1 MSGEQQGLRSR
12 YLGAVLGA
20 AVCDALGAPVE
31 FKAPGS
37 FPLVTDFQAG
47 GTWGLPAGSWTDDT
61 SMLLCLAESLIE
73 RKGFDPIDQLQRY
86 RRWWREGHL
95 SSIGRCF
102 DIGAGTAA
110 ALREFERTGAAECG
124 RPGSAGCG
132 SLMRLCPIPLA
143 FRQMPEQAIHF
154 AVRSSLTTH
163 AAPEATHGARYLAAL
178 ILGALE
184 GVSKAELL
192 APHFTPVPRVW
203 DSGPLHPKIAEIAAG
218 SFREKQPPA
227 VRASGYCVSLLEAAL
242 WAFHSTETFE
252 AGAVAAVSLGDDADS
267 VACVYGQLAG
277 AFYGVAAIP
286 QRWLDG
292 LVKRDLVEEFASRL
306 FELPSKLR

>member
-1 MSGEQQGLRSR
+1 MSQTSTLKDR

-31 FKAPGS
+31 FKAPGT
-37 FPLVTDFQAG
+37 FPRVTDFQEG
-47 GTWGLPAGSWTDDT
+47 GTWGLPAGCWTDDT

-73 RKGFDPIDQLQRY
+73 CRGFDPIDQLQRY
-86 RRWWREGHL
+86 TRWWREGHL

-124 RPGSAGCG
+124 RPGSGG
-132 SLMRLCPIPLA
+132 NGGLMRLLPVPLA
-143 FRQMPEQAIHF
+143 FRQVPEQAIHL
-154 AVRSSLTTH
+154 AGRSSLTTH
-163 AAPEATHGARYLAAL
+163 AAPEATDAARYFAAL

-184 GVSKAELL
+184 GVSKEELL
-192 APHFTPVPRVW
+192 APHFSPVPRVW
-203 DSGPLHPKIAEIAAG
+203 EMGPLHPKIAEIAAG

-227 VRASGYCVSLLEAAL
+227 IRASGYCVPSLEAAL
-242 WAFHSTETFE
+242 WAFHSTESFE
-252 AGAVAAVSLGDDADS
+252 DGAIAAVNLGEDADS
-267 VACVYGQLAG
+267 VACCYGEVAG
-277 AFYGVAAIP
+277 AFYGVGAIP

-292 LVKRDLVEEFASRL
+292 LVKPSLVSKFAVQLFRL
-306 FELPSKLR
+306 STALT